1 MDLSHLPRSLS
12 KLAKRFR
19 SKEKSSSSPDPSSPV
34 KEGKRGREEEGETS
48 GWRRA
53 KSKGG
58 RDEDEVS
65 NVDDRS
71 SAKIRPSPSKKKGA
85 TRGSDGEKPE
95 RAAAGEG
102 QEKRTSSGRK
112 TEMVHSPSPAPEVTP
127 TKTETSGS
135 ARKELEM
142 AREGEEEKGAKSKGD
157 DESIMSLPSE
167 KPIPPNEDILA
178 GKKLSP
184 TTPVTS
190 GAEVSQRQGEGGVD
204 MNGGENAA
212 TRPSRSPLSSST
224 SGPGGSNNKE
234 SKSIGV
240 KDEEGGHEGGEKKL
254 GMMSSPPSESDKEEI
269 ERMREEQ
276 EQGDKRSYSEL
287 APTTMISSSP
297 LPTIG
302 NEEMRARSGVEVSE
316 RQGGGE
322 DMNGGRSAVI
332 TSSPSPS
339 LVSTSVQG
347 GSNNELER
355 IRTGDERARHESGEQ
370 MMETTLAKRDILESD
385 KKEKERTR
393 EEQEQRGERSYSEDL
408 SSTTTISS
416 SPMTTVANEEM
427 RARSGVE
434 VSERQG
440 GGEDMNDGRSAVTT
454 SSPSPSLVSTSVQGG
469 SNNELERIR
478 TGDERARHESGEQM
492 METTLTK
499 REILESDK
507 KEERTREEQEQ
518 RGERSYSE
526 DLSSTTTISSSPMT
540 TVANEEM
547 RARSGV
553 EVSEGQGGG
562 EDMNDGR
569 SAVTTSSPSP
579 SLVSTS
585 VQGGS
590 NNELERIRTGDERAR
605 HESGE
610 QMMETTLAKREILE
624 SDKEEEEERTREEQ
638 EKGGGTNYSEE
649 LSPTTTISSSPLPTV
664 ANEEMRARSGVE
676 VSERQG
682 GEGEAMYGVR
692 STEITSPLSPSL
704 LSTSVSVGG
713 NYKEPKSIQTREE
726 QGEDESEEKN
736 VGMTSSHP
744 MTETT
749 STKTEILETAEEDS
763 KGTRE
768 EQGQRS
774 KRSHPIKDSPTSSSW
789 SMPMSV
795 NGKTELGDQK
805 WSPTTRPTIANE
817 DVTATEP
824 KRSHESFVG
833 GGNDEEPESI
843 NARGGQ
849 GEYMNG
855 KKKME
860 MVPIPSPIL
869 ETTPSKRKVSG
880 NEEIESTMEG
890 QVEGDETSNQER
902 RDDDRN
908 VPSTSFMFESVKEET
923 RVEKPKRKEEE
934 RQRGAYNGWKAG
946 LAFGIIAVVGTIT
959 WIGSTL
965 FLKRRQS
972 NVQSQRPRQP

>member
-1 MDLSHLPRSLS
+1 MDLSPLPRSLS
-12 KLAKRFR
+12 KLAKLFR
-19 SKEKSSSSPDPSSPV
+19 SKKSSSSADPSSPV

-65 NVDDRS
+65 NVNDRS

-135 ARKELEM
+135 ARKEHEM
-142 AREGEEEKGAKSKGD
+142 AREGEEEKGEKSKGD

-167 KPIPPNEDILA
+167 KPIPPNEDIMA
-178 GKKLSP
+178 GEKLSP

-297 LPTIG
+297 LPTKG
-302 NEEMRARSGVEVSE
+302 
-316 RQGGGE
+316 
-322 DMNGGRSAVI
+322 
-332 TSSPSPS
+332 
-339 LVSTSVQG
+339 
-347 GSNNELER
+347 
-355 IRTGDERARHESGEQ
+355 
-370 MMETTLAKRDILESD
+370 
-385 KKEKERTR
+385 
-393 EEQEQRGERSYSEDL
+393 
-408 SSTTTISS
+408 
-416 SPMTTVANEEM
+416 NEEM

-469 SNNELERIR
+469 SNNELERNR

-492 METTLTK
+492 METTLAK
-499 REILESDK
+499 RDILESDK
-507 KEERTREEQEQ
+507 KERERTREEQEQ

-526 DLSSTTTISSSPMT
+526 DLSSITTISSSPMT

-590 NNELERIRTGDERAR
+590 NNELERIRTGDELAR

-624 SDKEEEEERTREEQ
+624 SDKKEERTREEQ
-638 EKGGGTNYSEE
+638 EQRGERSYS
-649 LSPTTTISSSPLPTV
+649 STTISSSPLPTV
-664 ANEEMRARSGVE
+664 ANEEMRAWSGVE

-713 NYKEPKSIQTREE
+713 NYKEPKSIKTREE

-789 SMPMSV
+789 LMPMSV

-805 WSPTTRPTIANE
+805 WSPTTRLTIANE

-855 KKKME
+855 KEKME

-869 ETTPSKRKVSG
+869 ATTPSKRKVSG

-946 LAFGIIAVVGTIT
+946 VAFGIIAVVGTIT